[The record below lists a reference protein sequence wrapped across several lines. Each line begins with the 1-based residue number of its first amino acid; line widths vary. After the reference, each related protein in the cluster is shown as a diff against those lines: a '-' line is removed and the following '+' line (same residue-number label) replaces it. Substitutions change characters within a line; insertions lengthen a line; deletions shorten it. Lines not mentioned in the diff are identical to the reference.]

1 MLLAH
6 AVHGCSRGSRGGG
19 MEKENRRLGDSLAS
33 GLLPLVPCG
42 ISPSSCNEL
51 SHSLREAAVFEG
63 TVLDQ
68 AVVFILCYK
77 YKLSGQAVS
86 YSDVSEE

>member
-1 MLLAH
+1 MEEEN
-6 AVHGCSRGSRGGG
+6 SRR
-19 MEKENRRLGDSLAS
+19 GDSLAS
-33 GLLPLVPCG
+33 GLCPLVPCG

-63 TVLDQ
+63 TLLDQ

-77 YKLSGQAVS
+77 YKLSGQAVY